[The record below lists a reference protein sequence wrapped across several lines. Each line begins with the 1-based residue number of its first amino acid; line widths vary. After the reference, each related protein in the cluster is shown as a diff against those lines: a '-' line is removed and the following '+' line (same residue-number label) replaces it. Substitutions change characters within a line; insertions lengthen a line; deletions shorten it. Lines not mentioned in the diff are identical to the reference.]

1 VSVEHPRQLPP
12 SSRSGR
18 AISPDGSKRIVSVE
32 HPRLDLAAVLRNIPA
47 LHGASNKNA
56 PLLVELMLLVSK
68 NCSTKLIGALTAL

>member
-1 VSVEHPRQLPP
+1 
-12 SSRSGR
+12 
-18 AISPDGSKRIVSVE
+18 VE